1 MMKISQMNNRPMEVV
16 IITDL
21 LLKMVHALFDNCLL
35 VHLDGKVESRCKPL
49 NLMFTS
55 LHHSIH
61 ITTTISN
68 DFIGHRSLSVL
79 TRSSP
84 ENISPKNQLLQF
96 LLTEV

>member
-1 MMKISQMNNRPMEVV
+1 MMNISEMNNKPMEVV

-35 VHLDGKVESRCKPL
+35 FHLDGNAESRCKPL
-49 NLMFTS
+49 NLMFAS

-79 TRSSP
+79 APS
-84 ENISPKNQLLQF
+84 SPKNISKKSI
-96 LLTEV
+96 TVSVD